1 MTMLLPI
8 VAALVLTSAS
18 FQSEAPQ
25 YAKGDVVELQRRST
39 GESVPDSRVIA
50 VAGDRI
56 TADKSGIVV
65 NGERVPGVS
74 PELLEQFAKRW
85 EQVIPAGHYYVIGER
100 QERNSTVRFHGLIPA
115 ARILRKIEK

>member
-1 MTMLLPI
+1 MTILLPI
-8 VAALVLTSAS
+8 VAAVALTSAS
-18 FQSEAPQ
+18 VQSDAPQ
-25 YAKGDVVELQRRST
+25 YAKGDVVQLQSRST

-56 TADKSGIVV
+56 TADKSGIAV

-85 EQVIPAGHYYVIGER
+85 EQVVPAGHYYVIGER
-100 QERNSTVRFHGLIPA
+100 HERHSTVRFHGLIPA
-115 ARILRKIEK
+115 ARILRKVAK